1 VTPET
6 DDKRCVKEEKT
17 GEEKDNC
24 SDSASLRRA
33 GKFLARTGRIPSGS
47 WICLK
52 HRNEMNRTTND
63 VHVHRHGGIA
73 SQNTDPK
80 PPVPGF

>member
-6 DDKRCVKEEKT
+6 DDKRCVKEGKM

-33 GKFLARTGRIPSGS
+33 GKILARTEGFHP
-47 WICLK
+47 
-52 HRNEMNRTTND
+52 
-63 VHVHRHGGIA
+63 
-73 SQNTDPK
+73 DP
-80 PPVPGF
+80 